1 MHFSQATDFGALIK
15 GVWTYKDPEQAGI
28 ARVVYKLLRW
38 DLSVFDAWLY
48 GQAHWRSFPKV
59 RQQLIGQR
67 AQLTFIFRTHVDS
80 DALLLQAVQD
90 YFLETR
96 RLAQRLDNMPENLRQ
111 SMADVELS
119 KPRPQGGKLDGRST
133 KRIQRLYQQ
142 MVDSGQKYGAQTKLA
157 RQYGVSLTT
166 LRKILQLPR

>member
-1 MHFSQATDFGALIK
+1 MHFSQATDFGALID

-28 ARVVYKLLRW
+28 ARAVYKLLHW

-48 GQAHWRSFPKV
+48 GKAHWRSFPKV

-80 DALLLQAVQD
+80 DAMLLQAVQD
-90 YFLETR
+90 YVLETR
-96 RLAQRLDNMPENLRQ
+96 RLVQRLDNMPENLRQ
-111 SMADVELS
+111 SMAGVELS
-119 KPRPQGGKLDGRST
+119 KPRAQGGKLDGRST

-166 LRKILQLPR
+166 VRKILQSPH